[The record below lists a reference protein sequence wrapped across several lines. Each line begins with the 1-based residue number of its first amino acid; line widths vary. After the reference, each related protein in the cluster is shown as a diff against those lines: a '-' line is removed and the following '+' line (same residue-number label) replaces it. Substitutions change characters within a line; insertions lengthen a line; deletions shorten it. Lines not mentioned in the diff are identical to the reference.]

1 LLSGS
6 NVSQQSSDTGNEV
19 GVGSIIVEVDIAM
32 DVEETN
38 KTVAVTGLAEDC
50 KTDVVKDE
58 LDVVVVKG
66 VDELITVVVVC
77 TVEVVDVVVEEVEKT
92 TEDVIVEVTDVVLIA
107 EELCGVDELNTL
119 DEVVGC
125 TIEVVEK
132 RVEVTIEE
140 V

>member
-6 NVSQQSSDTGNEV
+6 NISKQSSDTGDEV

-38 KTVAVTGLAEDC
+38 EIVIVAGLSEDC
-50 KTDVVKDE
+50 NIDVVKDE
-58 LDVVVVKG
+58 LDVIVVKG

-77 TVEVVDVVVEEVEKT
+77 TVEVVVVVVEEVEKA
-92 TEDVIVEVTDVVLIA
+92 TEDIVVEVTGVVLIA
-107 EELCGVDELNTL
+107 EELCGVDELITL

-125 TIEVVEK
+125 TLEVVEK
-132 RVEVTIEE
+132 LVEVTIED